1 MTTPIESNA
10 LEAVLSNIGKQFKTS
25 FEPVAIDGEQ
35 LELLQIEDMA
45 AFVESLTAGTSNLDL
60 RKFPLWAKL
69 WPASMLTSYAL
80 KSLPFAPGRTLLEL
94 GAGLGLCGLYAARL
108 GFNTTISDNNP
119 DSLLFAQANILKNN
133 LQETASVRK
142 VDFTKDQLGQRFD
155 FIIGSEI
162 LYIDELH
169 RPLLKFLLNHLSR
182 EPHAEVM
189 LSLRFRPKPCK
200 FFKLAEKEFHIQQKV
215 IGYKDKNT
223 NGEEERKLCA
233 IYRLKPRKQ

>member
-10 LEAVLSNIGKQFKTS
+10 LDAVLSKIGEHYKTV
-25 FEPVAIDGEQ
+25 FEPVAIDGEK

-45 AFVESLTAGTSNLDL
+45 ALVESLTAGTRNLDL
-60 RKFPLWAKL
+60 KTFPLWAKL

-94 GAGLGLCGLYAARL
+94 GAGLGLCGLYAAKL
-108 GFNTTISDNNP
+108 GYKTIISDNNP
-119 DSLLFAQANILKNN
+119 DSMLFAQANILKNN
-133 LQETASVRK
+133 LQESASVRK
-142 VDFTKDQLGQRFD
+142 LDFTQDQLDQRFD

-162 LYIDELH
+162 IYIEDLH
-169 RPLLKFLLNHLSR
+169 RPLIKFLLNHLSR

-189 LSLRFRPKPCK
+189 LSLRFRPKTSK

-215 IGYKDKNT
+215 IGYKDQNT